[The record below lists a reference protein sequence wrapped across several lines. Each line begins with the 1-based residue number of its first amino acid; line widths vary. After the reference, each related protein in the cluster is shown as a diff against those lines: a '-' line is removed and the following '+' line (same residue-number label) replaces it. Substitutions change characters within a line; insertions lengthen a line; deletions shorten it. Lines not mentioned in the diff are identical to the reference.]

1 MNQRSP
7 SRLRP
12 LLHPRVW
19 VPLVAIALGITGLVV
34 KRSLAS
40 DHQDT
45 ADVELN
51 PSMDMT
57 DVYAFPGSAP
67 GRIVLVL
74 NSWAFLTPAEA
85 APGVT
90 SFDDNLLYQFKID
103 NTGDA
108 IEDKV
113 IQVVFKGSG
122 ASQTVEVRGPIA
134 PPVVGAM
141 GNTLSGS
148 SPTVSGKVG
157 QALGS
162 ATGMQVFAGPRQD
175 PFFIDLEQFFR
186 IIPDRK
192 PVTGPL
198 SQLPDTPSASS
209 FRPVGQAKDYIA
221 GGTDG
226 LFNVLSIVIELPAS
240 ELMGS
245 SGSKIGIWGTI
256 SR

>member
-1 MNQRSP
+1 
-7 SRLRP
+7 
-12 LLHPRVW
+12 
-19 VPLVAIALGITGLVV
+19 
-34 KRSLAS
+34 
-40 DHQDT
+40 
-45 ADVELN
+45 
-51 PSMDMT
+51 
-57 DVYAFPGSAP
+57 
-67 GRIVLVL
+67 
-74 NSWAFLTPAEA
+74 
-85 APGVT
+85 VT

-122 ASQTVEVRGPIA
+122 ANQTVEVRGPIA

-141 GNTLSGS
+141 GNTLSSS

-226 LFNVLSIVIELPAS
+226 PFNVLSIVIELPAS

>member
-1 MNQRSP
+1 MHWHNNIRARS
-7 SRLRP
+7 RT
-12 LLHPRVW
+12 W
-19 VPLVAIALGITGLVV
+19 IAVLAVVVTATGLFV

-57 DVYAFPGSAP
+57 DVYAFPGSSP
-67 GRIVLVL
+67 DRIALVL
-74 NSWAFLTPAEA
+74 DSWALLTPAEA
-85 APGVT
+85 QPGVT

-108 IEDKV
+108 QEDQV
-113 IQVVFKGSG
+113 IQVTFHGSG
-122 ASQTVEVRGPIA
+122 SDQTVEVRGPMA

-141 GNTLSGS
+141 RNTVANVQ
-148 SPTVSGKVG
+148 PTVSGKV
-157 QALGS
+157 ATVLGS
-162 ATGMQVFAGPRQD
+162 TSGMQVFAGPRQD
-175 PFFIDLEQFFR
+175 PFYIDLEQFFR

-198 SQLPDTPSASS
+198 SQLPDTATASS
-209 FRPVGQAKDYIA
+209 FRAPGSAVDIL
-221 GGTDG
+221 GGSG
-226 LFNVLSIVIELPAS
+226 GHPFGVLSIVIELPAS
-240 ELMGS
+240 QLKGNS
-245 SGSKIGIWGTI
+245 TGKIGLWGTI

>member
-1 MNQRSP
+1 MHWLNRFGTK
-7 SRLRP
+7 
-12 LLHPRVW
+12 PRMW
-19 VPLVAIALGITGLVV
+19 AAAIAVIVTASGVLV

-57 DVYAFPGSAP
+57 DVYAFPGTTSD
-67 GRIVLVL
+67 RIALVL
-74 NSWAFLTPAEA
+74 DSWALLTPAEA

-108 IEDKV
+108 NEDLV
-113 IQVVFKGSG
+113 IQVTFHGTG
-122 ASQTVEVRGPIA
+122 ANQTVEVRGPMA

-141 GNTLSGS
+141 RNTVS
-148 SPTVSGKVG
+148 SSTPTVTGKV
-157 QALGS
+157 AMVLGS
-162 ATGMQVFAGPRQD
+162 ASGMQVFAGPRQD
-175 PFFIDLEQFFR
+175 PFYIDLEQFFR

-198 SQLPDTPSASS
+198 SMLPDTATASS
-209 FRPVGQAKDYIA
+209 FRAPGSAVDIL
-221 GGTDG
+221 GGSG
-226 LFNVLSIVIELPAS
+226 GHPFNVLSIVIELPAS
-240 ELMGS
+240 QLRGTAS
-245 SGSKIGIWGTI
+245 DKIGIWGTI

>member
-1 MNQRSP
+1 MHWHNNIRTRS
-7 SRLRP
+7 RM
-12 LLHPRVW
+12 W
-19 VPLVAIALGITGLVV
+19 IAILAVVVTATGLLV

-57 DVYAFPGSAP
+57 DVYAFPGSSA
-67 GRIVLVL
+67 GRIALVL
-74 NSWAFLTPAEA
+74 NSWALLTPAEA
-85 APGVT
+85 MPGVT

-108 IEDKV
+108 QEDRV
-113 IQVVFKGSG
+113 IQVTFHGSG
-122 ASQTVEVRGPIA
+122 ADQTVEVRGPMT

-141 GNTLSGS
+141 RNTIS
-148 SPTVSGKVG
+148 SAAATISGKVG
-157 QALGS
+157 TNLGS
-162 ATGMQVFAGPRQD
+162 SDGMQVFAGPRQD
-175 PFFIDLEQFFR
+175 PFYIDLEQFFR

-198 SQLPDTPSASS
+198 SMLPDTATAGS
-209 FRPVGQAKDYIA
+209 FRAPGSAVDIL
-221 GGTDG
+221 GGSG
-226 LFNVLSIVIELPAS
+226 GHPFNVLSIVIELPS
-240 ELMGS
+240 SQLRGS
-245 SGSKIGIWGTI
+245 TDKIGIWGTI

>member
-1 MNQRSP
+1 MVWIAALAVVVTASG
-7 SRLRP
+7 
-12 LLHPRVW
+12 LL
-19 VPLVAIALGITGLVV
+19 V

-57 DVYAFPGSAP
+57 DVYAFPGSSA
-67 GRIVLVL
+67 GRVALVL
-74 NSWAFLTPAEA
+74 NSWALLTPAEA

-108 IEDKV
+108 QEDRV
-113 IQVVFKGSG
+113 IQVTFHGSG
-122 ASQTVEVRGPIA
+122 SDQTVEVRGPMA
-134 PPVVGAM
+134 PPVIGAM
-141 GNTLSGS
+141 RNTVSTS
-148 SPTVSGKVG
+148 SPSVTGKV
-157 QALGS
+157 ATVLGS
-162 ATGMQVFAGPRQD
+162 GDGMQVFAGARQD
-175 PFFIDLEQFFR
+175 PFYIDLEQFFR

-198 SQLPDTPSASS
+198 SMLPDTATAGS
-209 FRPVGQAKDYIA
+209 FRAPGAAVDIL
-221 GGTDG
+221 GGTG
-226 LFNVLSIVIELPAS
+226 GHPFNVLSIVIELPAS
-240 ELMGS
+240 QLRGATD
-245 SGSKIGIWGTI
+245 KIGVWGTI

>member
-1 MNQRSP
+1 
-7 SRLRP
+7 
-12 LLHPRVW
+12 
-19 VPLVAIALGITGLVV
+19 V
-34 KRSLAS
+34 KRIVAS

-67 GRIVLVL
+67 GRIALVL

-113 IQVVFKGSG
+113 IQVVFHGSG
-122 ASQTVEVRGPIA
+122 ASQTVEVRGPMA
-134 PPVVGAM
+134 PPVSGAM
-141 GNTLSGS
+141 GNTLS
-148 SPTVSGKVG
+148 TAKARVSGTV
-157 QALGS
+157 ATVLGS
-162 ATGMQVFAGPRQD
+162 ASDMQVFAGPRQD

-198 SQLPDTPSASS
+198 STLPSTPSASG
-209 FRPVGQAKDYIA
+209 FRTPANAVDYIA
-221 GGTDG
+221 GSGG
-226 LFNVLSIVIELPAS
+226 HPFNVMSIVIELPSS
-240 ELMGS
+240 ELRGATD
-245 SGSKIGIWGTI
+245 KIGIWGTI

>member
-1 MNQRSP
+1 MQRLFQM
-7 SRLRP
+7 RR
-12 LLHPRVW
+12 RTW
-19 VPLVAIALGITGLVV
+19 MAILAAALVV
-34 KRSLAS
+34 SGVAVKRIIAS

-57 DVYAFPGSAP
+57 DVYAFPGSST
-67 GRIVLVL
+67 GRIALVL

-108 IEDKV
+108 VEDKV
-113 IQVVFKGSG
+113 IQIVFHGSG
-122 ASQTVEVRGPIA
+122 ASQTVEVRGPMA
-134 PPVVGAM
+134 PPVTGAM
-141 GNTLSGS
+141 QNTLSTVK
-148 SPTVSGKVG
+148 PRVSGAVG
-157 QALGS
+157 TVLGS
-162 ATGMQVFAGPRQD
+162 ANDMQVFTGPRQD

-186 IIPDRK
+186 ILPDRK

-198 SQLPDTPSASS
+198 SMLPSTPSASG
-209 FRPVGQAKDYIA
+209 FRTPANAVDYIA
-221 GGTDG
+221 GSGG
-226 LFNVLSIVIELPAS
+226 QPFNVMSIVIELPSS
-240 ELMGS
+240 ELRGATD
-245 SGSKIGIWGTI
+245 KIGIWGTI